1 VLKSSD
7 ETTLCTAAAIT
18 WRSPIRDSDCV
29 TTVQRRCTRYTL
41 VFSRGL
47 LLSGEKKSRVVVS
60 MFSFLSNSNNPV
72 NKNFKRNLNKLDYIV
87 LSSMRHN
94 THKKNYNAG
103 AVILIRKIKPRV
115 NSGNIR
121 GAQKE
126 NFRRVYNKYGSIVNE
141 SAASAWAQKIANDP
155 YLMKRFFNRRNRNRI
170 LPVGPNRQRLPN
182 NRRPV
187 GPNRQ
192 RLPNNRRPVVPNRR
206 LPVVPN
212 RRLPVVPHQS
222 KCLFKKLSMT
232 GKPIFKCS

>member
-1 VLKSSD
+1 
-7 ETTLCTAAAIT
+7 
-18 WRSPIRDSDCV
+18 
-29 TTVQRRCTRYTL
+29 
-41 VFSRGL
+41 
-47 LLSGEKKSRVVVS
+47 
-60 MFSFLSNSNNPV
+60 
-72 NKNFKRNLNKLDYIV
+72 
-87 LSSMRHN
+87 MRHN

-170 LPVGPNRQRLPN
+170 LPVIPNRQRL
-182 NRRPV
+182 
-187 GPNRQ
+187 
-192 RLPNNRRPVVPNRR
+192 PNRR

-212 RRLPVVPHQS
+212 RRLPVVPNRQRVQPAPNRRLPVVPHHS

-232 GKPIFKCS
+232 GKPIFKCT